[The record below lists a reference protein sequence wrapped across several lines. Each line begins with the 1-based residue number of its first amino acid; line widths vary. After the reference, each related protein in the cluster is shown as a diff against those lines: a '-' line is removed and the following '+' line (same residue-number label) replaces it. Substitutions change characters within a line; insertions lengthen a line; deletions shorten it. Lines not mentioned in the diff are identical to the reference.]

1 MRLLRDES
9 VPLGRPVRHLRI
21 TPPYRRYGVA
31 RCVALVYCLA
41 LALLADSLR
50 FGACP
55 MPDDLSTSTAVERER
70 VRVVR
75 SQLYLTVR
83 LRELYTPGA
92 AEPRDAASRD
102 REVVSGNRLRCWRP
116 NPVQGDTGYL

>member
-1 MRLLRDES
+1 MLARA
-9 VPLGRPVRHLRI
+9 
-21 TPPYRRYGVA
+21 GVL
-31 RCVALVYCLA
+31 CVCFATRA
-41 LALLADSLR
+41 SLLAAQYAICVSHRRNDAMASLAAWPLSTVLPMRFWPTSLR

-75 SQLYLTVR
+75 SQLYLYTR
-83 LRELYTPGA
+83 RRELYTPGA

-102 REVVSGNRLRCWRP
+102 REVVR
-116 NPVQGDTGYL
+116 

>member
-1 MRLLRDES
+1 M
-9 VPLGRPVRHLRI
+9 
-21 TPPYRRYGVA
+21 
-31 RCVALVYCLA
+31 ALVYCLA

-75 SQLYLTVR
+75 SQLYHDTR

-102 REVVSGNRLRCWRP
+102 REVVS
-116 NPVQGDTGYL
+116 